1 MESKAFVRSS
11 MALLAMLVLPAGMT
25 AQEAEGGTAGSAT
38 QVAPVPDV
46 RKPPPIDLAI
56 TLPPLTPG
64 SVNAGGSSTSAMTVW
79 NTSGDTTTAVALSC
93 SVQPSPPLGPTCSIT
108 PKSVTFPGT
117 ATLTVSTVGPSGSL
131 LSRPGSGLFYALW
144 LPLIGLVTTGFGLG
158 SHQNGRNGRL
168 KTAAL
173 ACALLAGLSFQLACG
188 SGGSR
193 TPAGSYT
200 ITVTG
205 AAYIPVVTAVTTTTL
220 TVQ

>member
-1 MESKAFVRSS
+1 
-11 MALLAMLVLPAGMT
+11 MALLAMLVLPVGMT
-25 AQEAEGGTAGSAT
+25 AQEAEEGAPPSGT
-38 QVAPVPDV
+38 QVAPLPDF
-46 RKPPPIDLAI
+46 RKPPPIYLDI

-79 NTSGDTTTAVALSC
+79 NTSGDTTTVVALSC

-108 PKSVTFPGT
+108 PNSVVFPGT

-131 LSRPGSGLFYALW
+131 LSRPGSGLLYALW

-158 SHQNGRNGRL
+158 SHQNGRKGRL

-193 TPAGSYT
+193 TPAGTYT
-200 ITVTG
+200 INVT
-205 AAYIPVVTAVTTTTL
+205 ATAYIPVVSSQAALTL